1 MSKPANLNAF
11 HWRAQ
16 PSQLMDKERPPRI
29 VHKVDAVSTRQVN
42 AYSKA
47 LATKVGA

>member
-1 MSKPANLNAF
+1 MSKPKSLNAF

-16 PSQLMDKERPPRI
+16 PSQLVDKERPPRI
-29 VHKVDAVSTRQVN
+29 VRKVDAVSTTQVN

-47 LATKVGA
+47 IASKVVA